1 LSDSFQDGLLSP
13 PVYTRPQN
21 WRDMGVPEVLTSGNF
36 KKIEEWRSNE
46 AQKRTKSRRPDL
58 LEKK

>member
-1 LSDSFQDGLLSP
+1 MFG
-13 PVYTRPQN
+13 
-21 WRDMGVPEVLTSGNF
+21 F
-36 KKIEEWRSNE
+36 AIEEWRSNE